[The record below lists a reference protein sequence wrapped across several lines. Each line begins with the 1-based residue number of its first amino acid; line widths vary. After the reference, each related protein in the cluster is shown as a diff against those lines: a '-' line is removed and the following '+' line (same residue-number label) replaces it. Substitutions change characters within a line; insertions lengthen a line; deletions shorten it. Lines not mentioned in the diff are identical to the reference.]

1 MSTQPAPS
9 KQLAP
14 YQQLKQLISS
24 EEIKSR
30 FREVLGQ
37 KSQGFLASVLN
48 TVYLSDYLREADPN
62 SIMTSALTAAALDLP
77 VDPNLGLS
85 YIIPYN
91 VKGKKT
97 ARFQIGYKGYIQLA
111 LRSGQYEAINVIEI
125 YEGEVVKEDRL
136 TGKVILNGKRTGD
149 KVTGYVAYFRLL
161 NGFEKYLYRGVS
173 EVRAHAEKYSQSFN
187 HASSP
192 WKSDFDKMAK
202 KTVLK
207 ELISKYGI
215 MSIQMQNA
223 IEKDKEADQ
232 DEEQERNLFDIQ
244 PEDVLEGE
252 AHDQQSFNP
261 VSFLVDNNISE
272 NAYAAKGLL
281 DKHVPDDIKTDPQLL
296 LVWGKLYRGWRDTGA
311 PADGAAANA
320 TDGIEP
326 PSA

>member
-14 YQQLKQLISS
+14 YQQLKALISS
-24 EEIKSR
+24 DEIKAR

-111 LRSGQYEAINVIEI
+111 LRSGQYESINVIEI

-173 EVRAHAEKYSQSFN
+173 EVRAHAEKYSQSYN
-187 HASSP
+187 YSSSP
-192 WKSDFDKMAK
+192 WKTDFDKMAK

-223 IEKDKEADQ
+223 IETDKEVDSE
-232 DEEQERNLFDIQ
+232 DDTERSLFDIQ
-244 PEDVLEGE
+244 PEDVIDGE
-252 AHDQQSFNP
+252 AHDKPAFNP

-272 NAYAAKGLL
+272 NEFAAKGLL
-281 DKHVPDDIKTDPQLL
+281 DKHVPDYLKDDPQSL
-296 LVWGKLYRGWRDTGA
+296 LVWGKLYRGWRDLGT
-311 PADGAAANA
+311 PVDGAASNA
-320 TDGIEP
+320 TDGLEP
-326 PSA
+326 PSK

>member
-9 KQLAP
+9 KQIAP

-24 EEIKSR
+24 DDIKNR
-30 FREVLGQ
+30 FHEVLGQ

-48 TVYLSDYLREADPN
+48 TVYLNDQLREADPN
-62 SIMTSALTAAALDLP
+62 SIVISALTAAALDLP
-77 VDPNLGLS
+77 IDPNLGLS

-136 TGKVILNGKRTGD
+136 TGKVILNGSRTSD

-173 EVRAHAEKYSQSFN
+173 EVRAHAEKYSQSYN
-187 HASSP
+187 YASSP
-192 WKSDFDKMAK
+192 WKTEFDKMAK

-215 MSIQMQNA
+215 MSIQMQTA
-223 IEKDKEADQ
+223 IEKDKDVDQ
-232 DEEQERNLFDIQ
+232 DDDTGRDLFDIK
-244 PEDVLEGE
+244 PEDVIEGE
-252 AHDQQSFNP
+252 AHDQQAFNP
-261 VSFLVDNNISE
+261 IAFLVDNGISE
-272 NAYAAKGLL
+272 NVYAAKGLL
-281 DKHVPDDIKTDPQLL
+281 DKYVPDDVKHDPALL

-311 PADGAAANA
+311 PTEGAAANA

-326 PSA
+326 PSE